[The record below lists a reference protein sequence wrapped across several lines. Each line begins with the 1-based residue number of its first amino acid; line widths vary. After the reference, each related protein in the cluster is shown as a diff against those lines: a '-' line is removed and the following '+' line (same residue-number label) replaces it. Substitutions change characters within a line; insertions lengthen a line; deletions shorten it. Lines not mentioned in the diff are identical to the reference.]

1 VTGPEPG
8 VGRPEPG
15 VTRPGVGAPVNERV
29 RVWREAAAE
38 LTPARSLARVDEKA
52 RQVATQVGLVGTLLT
67 GLGLLG
73 ADRLDA
79 SPLVRRLVLAAVC
92 AAVAAV
98 VLSVGA
104 LLLQFRPAL
113 ATGDLAEVERWYR
126 GQFRR
131 AYAVV
136 AAGVLVLVA
145 LILAGWAAVA
155 ALADEPDP
163 APTGDPV
170 VSIDVTGADLAVRA
184 RVTGREPGEA
194 LTLAVLGTDPAGSSA
209 PLARA
214 VTQAGAD
221 GVADATIGPVPVGD
235 AARVEVRVT
244 AGERRCTAVFPPNDP
259 TPPAVTCTN

>member
-1 VTGPEPG
+1 VSRPDPGASRPG
-8 VGRPEPG
+8 V
-15 VTRPGVGAPVNERV
+15 GVGAPVTDRV
-29 RVWREAAAE
+29 RVWREAAGE
-38 LTPARSLARVDEKA
+38 LTPAKSLARVDEKA

-73 ADRLDA
+73 ADRLDV
-79 SPLVRRLVLAAVC
+79 SPLVRWLALAAVC

-98 VLSVGA
+98 VLSIGA

-145 LILAGWAAVA
+145 VILAGWAALA

-163 APTGDPV
+163 EPPADPV
-170 VSIDVTGADLAVRA
+170 VSI
-184 RVTGREPGEA
+184 RVTGGDVAVEVRATGRERGET
-194 LTLAVLGTDPAGSSA
+194 LTVAVLDQGLPGSVPV
-209 PLARA
+209 PLARVA
-214 VTQAGAD
+214 TQAGAD
-221 GVADATIGPVPVGD
+221 GVAAATIGPVPLGET
-235 AARVEVRVT
+235 RVEVRVT
-244 AGERRCTAVFPPNDP
+244 AGDSRCTAAVIPNDP
-259 TPPAVTCTN
+259 APPTVTCRS

>member
-1 VTGPEPG
+1 VS
-8 VGRPEPG
+8 RPE
-15 VTRPGVGAPVNERV
+15 VAVGAPVTERV

-73 ADRLDA
+73 ADRLDE
-79 SPLVRRLVLAAVC
+79 LVVRRLALAAVC

-136 AAGVLVLVA
+136 AAGVLVLTA
-145 LILAGWAAVA
+145 LVLAGGVAVA
-155 ALADEPDP
+155 ALADEADP
-163 APTGDPV
+163 APPGDPV
-170 VSIDVTGADLAVRA
+170 VSIHVAGADLVVDVRA
-184 RVTGREPGEA
+184 TGRKPGEA
-194 LTLAVLGTDPAGSSA
+194 LTLAVLGEGPAGTV

-214 VTQAGAD
+214 ATQAGAD
-221 GVADATIGPVPVGD
+221 GVAAATVGPVPVSD
-235 AARVEVRVT
+235 AERIQVRVT
-244 AGERRCTAVFPPNDP
+244 AGDRRCTAALSPTDPAPPTVACVDR
-259 TPPAVTCTN
+259 